1 MTDTKTITRIV
12 IEDPA
17 LIDQV
22 YTGKPGCCCGCNG
35 KYSDSAAAIKS
46 HITRTNALL
55 ASGEV
60 TDIDV
65 SPDCG
70 VFIVTHSRYR
80 NIYIHKDR
88 AMITCCGNV
97 IVVSA
102 RTSGT
107 ETIERAVAKYGRRPS

>member
-1 MTDTKTITRIV
+1 VTDTKTITRIV

-65 SPDCG
+65 SPGCG